1 MAFKMRKANPKGVE
15 SPLPQSKIEKQKAD
29 VDTTWA
35 DQIYTKRKVNTA
47 LEKDGYHTEDGA
59 RGVKNTNTG
68 SKNVGGNNMFMTTDD
83 LGQSKK

>member
-15 SPLPQSKIEKQKAD
+15 SPLPQGED

-35 DQIYTKRKVNTA
+35 DQIYTKQKVNKA
-47 LEKDGYHTEDGA
+47 LEKDGYHTEDGT

-83 LGQSKK
+83 LG